1 MIDEV
6 AEVKQYLAG
15 KSPEEK
21 KRLYRACYMIAKY
34 LKEDGMSP
42 VDAVSFIDKWLDG
55 GGHGKINL
63 LQCVNAAYMNEN
75 KLSHGRRVV
84 ISNEDVQAIM
94 ERAPLESDRKV
105 ALALLC
111 NAKAFADKKGIFQ
124 ASTEAV
130 ANWIDMNGANVR
142 NRNIARLCKWGYI
155 DKVDTDRGKASKRFS
170 RYRCRSSL
178 FKILVPYKNAEGVEL
193 VNNDIQSLYH
203 TLFEQ

>member
-15 KSPEEK
+15 KPPEEK
-21 KRLYRACYMIAKY
+21 SRLYRACYMISKY

-55 GGHGKINL
+55 SGHGKINL
-63 LQCVNAAYMNEN
+63 LQCVNAAYMNVN
-75 KLSHGRRVV
+75 KLKRGRRVLV
-84 ISNEDVQAIM
+84 SSDDVKAIV
-94 ERAPLESDRKV
+94 EHAPTKNDRKV

-130 ANWIDMNGANVR
+130 ASWVGIKGSNIRGRSID
-142 NRNIARLCKWGYI
+142 RLCKWGYI
-155 DKVDTDRGKASKRFS
+155 EKVDTYRGKAAGRFS
-170 RYRCRSSL
+170 KYSRSASCFRL
-178 FKILVPYKNAEGVEL
+178 LVPWKNTDGVEL
-193 VNNDIQSLYH
+193 VNNDIDSLYSE
-203 TLFEQ
+203 LFKE